1 MIKQQPSSRPS
12 PVIVLGD
19 SSSMMDDNGK
29 HKRHGTI
36 FDSMQRWLARNGKIV
51 VIVLASLTLS
61 VFFIP
66 PLKLILLRHD
76 DDEGH
81 TTHTQPSKNKLS
93 SSSSL
98 DMIPPCDKSPWK
110 PNEDLRGK
118 CPGDLKPFPTATT
131 IPECASTCCQN
142 NDCITWQ
149 FRSDTGCL
157 QGKDVRLGMEKDG
170 VSAWCSD
177 HPPQRW
183 QGQYLIPHKSN
194 VAVAAHDNNIQML
207 TKEEIRR
214 NGCNEATWNPNEQIG
229 QCFGLGDVKS
239 KASGSAVECMMA
251 CCADEKCGAWQY
263 NPLLGCFYSK
273 GMHGCQGDDGD
284 PVKFEPFVG
293 RRKFMEGRKYVDKK
307 GMPWQMTL

>member
-1 MIKQQPSSRPS
+1 MIKHPRPS

-19 SSSMMDDNGK
+19 SSIMDDNGK

-36 FDSMQRWLARNGKIV
+36 LESIQRWLSRNGKSV

-66 PLKLILLRHD
+66 PLKILLRHT
-76 DDEGH
+76 EGH
-81 TTHTQPSKNKLS
+81 DSTPKQKIKMKQQPP
-93 SSSSL
+93 SSL
-98 DMIPPCDKSPWK
+98 AIIPPCDKSPWK

-131 IPECASTCCQN
+131 ISECASTCCEN
-142 NDCITWQ
+142 DDCITWQ

-183 QGQYLIPHKSN
+183 QGQYLIPHKAS
-194 VAVAAHDNNIQML
+194 AAHDKNNNNIVM
-207 TKEEIRR
+207 TTEEIRS
-214 NGCNEATWNPNEQIG
+214 NGCNEETWNPNEQIG
-229 QCFGLGDVKS
+229 QCFGLGDVKA
-239 KASGSAVECMMA
+239 KASGSAVECMRA

-263 NPLLGCFYSK
+263 NQILGCFYSK

-293 RRKFMEGRKYVDKK
+293 RRKFMEGREYVDKK
-307 GMPWQMTL
+307 GKPWQMTLE